1 MDIGAD
7 LTSGCYRYCH
17 YVAVVAQSPTHVQLL
32 ATPWTAACQASLP
45 LTITRSL
52 PKFMSF
58 ASVMPFSHLI
68 LWSPLLFLP
77 QSFPASDTFPMSQLF
92 ASGDQ
97 NTGASAS
104 ASVLPMS
111 IQDWFPL
118 RLTGLISLLSKGL
131 SAVFSSTTVCRH
143 QFFGAVF
150 FTIQLSQ
157 LYVTTGETTALTLW
171 ILVSRVMSAF
181 QHTV

>member
-52 PKFMSF
+52 PKFMFF

-104 ASVLPMS
+104 ASVLPMGNQPRILIGRTDAEAES
-111 IQDWFPL
+111 PILWSPDANSWLIGKDLDAGKDW
-118 RLTGLISLLSKGL
+118 RQEEKGWQ
-131 SAVFSSTTVCRH
+131 R
-143 QFFGAVF
+143 
-150 FTIQLSQ
+150 I
-157 LYVTTGETTALTLW
+157 
-171 ILVSRVMSAF
+171 R
-181 QHTV
+181 